1 MIRLDIRP
9 YCHSCLD
16 FEADVEKAEILY
28 AHNEELAISD
38 TIIQCKH
45 RERCETIKRYLMHNL
60 SIIEQFKEGNNG

>member
-45 RERCETIKRYLMHNL
+45 REHCKMHNL
-60 SIIEQFKEGNNG
+60 SIIEQFKEGNND